1 MDQEKIGSRII
12 GVVVG
17 DIEGMIAEIQSE
29 LNRAFN
35 TMPDGITVNCSVK
48 FKHMMMD
55 VSAETTVSFPREKVD
70 AAEKCK
76 VTKKRIMN
84 EMAEGTLI

>member
-17 DIEGMIAEIQSE
+17 DIEGMIAE
-29 LNRAFN
+29 
-35 TMPDGITVNCSVK
+35 
-48 FKHMMMD
+48 
-55 VSAETTVSFPREKVD
+55 
-70 AAEKCK
+70 KCK